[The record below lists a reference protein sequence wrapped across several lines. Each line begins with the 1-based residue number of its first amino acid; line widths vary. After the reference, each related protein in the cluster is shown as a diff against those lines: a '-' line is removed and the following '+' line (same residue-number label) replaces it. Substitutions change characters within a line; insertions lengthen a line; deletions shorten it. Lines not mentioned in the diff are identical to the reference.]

1 MEGQDADE
9 FDGFI
14 NEIIERKFSFQVN
27 VSRADPSTLIDVT
40 VDEETTDSD
49 AESKEKVP
57 LASFPSVLFVSFF
70 LLYPAGG
77 GRAPREAQNYIFSRK
92 NKPIEANWEIKKG
105 A

>member
-49 AESKEKVP
+49 AESKEKEADALLVRHRII
-57 LASFPSVLFVSFF
+57 FF
-70 LLYPAGG
+70 QEKINQSKQTG
-77 GRAPREAQNYIFSRK
+77 K
-92 NKPIEANWEIKKG
+92 
-105 A
+105 